1 MLYLEVLN
9 SAAKGKQFRMKAG
22 LTIGSGAECQIRAQA
37 ENLQEVH
44 CRFYDDGP
52 RHMVEIATS
61 KARLFVNGRE
71 VMRSELRHN
80 DQIVVGPLRLKVVD
94 DAQVSNSAIDLDK
107 LLANY
112 EANVGS
118 ELHDFARED
127 LFYLATKDPAIRQNV
142 SFVIPSKDKFME
154 QAQVFLA
161 RLVKQSGMEEE
172 KVDFFMTCAK
182 ELILN
187 AHRHGHKYDESKK
200 IIIRYRD
207 RGDRLAVTIEDE
219 GAGFDHRSKIDNIRN
234 KSAAELAR
242 IRIAEGGFG
251 GLGFTMIVKMA
262 DELQYNEAG
271 NVVSF
276 SVKKKA
282 DE

>member
-1 MLYLEVLN
+1 MLKLEVLN
-9 SAAKGKQFRMKAG
+9 SAAKGKQFPMKVG

-37 ENLQEVH
+37 ESLQEVH

-80 DQIVVGPLRLKVVD
+80 DQLVVGPLRLKVVD
-94 DAQVSNSAIDLDK
+94 DAQVSSSANKIDK
-107 LLANY
+107 LLADY
-112 EANVGS
+112 EANLGT
-118 ELHDFARED
+118 EIHDFARED
-127 LFYLATKDPAIRQNV
+127 LFYLYTKDPAIRQGV
-142 SFVIPSKDKFME
+142 SFQIPSKDKFIE

-172 KVDFFMTCAK
+172 KVECFMTCAK

-187 AHRHGHKYDESKK
+187 AHRHGHTYDETKT

-207 RGDRLAVTIEDE
+207 KGDRLVLTIEDQ
-219 GAGFDHRSKIDNIRN
+219 GPGFDHKAKIDGIRN
-234 KSAAELAR
+234 KSPVELAR
-242 IRIAEGGFG
+242 ERAKAGGFG
-251 GLGFTMIVKMA
+251 GLGFTMIVRMA
-262 DELQYNEAG
+262 DELTYNAVG
-271 NVVSF
+271 NVVTF
-276 SVKKKA
+276 AVKKKA
-282 DE
+282 D